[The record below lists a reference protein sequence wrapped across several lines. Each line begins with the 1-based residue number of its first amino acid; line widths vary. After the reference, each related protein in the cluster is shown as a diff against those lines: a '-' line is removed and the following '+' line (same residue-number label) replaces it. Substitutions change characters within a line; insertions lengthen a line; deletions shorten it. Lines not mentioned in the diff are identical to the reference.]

1 MMMMMMKMKKVT
13 EQTGSFAD
21 FLFSI
26 SESFK
31 PCIKYYW
38 SLKVKIRSSKQSG
51 KHMSSF
57 SQYSN
62 GTNVVAAIFNRGQ
75 SYLVTLPRY

>member
-1 MMMMMMKMKKVT
+1 MKKVT
-13 EQTGSFAD
+13 EHTASFAD

-26 SESFK
+26 SESLK
-31 PCIKYYW
+31 PRIKYYW

-57 SQYSN
+57 SQYTK
-62 GTNVVAAIFNRGQ
+62 GTNVVAAIFN
-75 SYLVTLPRY
+75 

>member
-1 MMMMMMKMKKVT
+1 MMMMMKMKKVT
-13 EQTGSFAD
+13 EQTASFAD
-21 FLFSI
+21 FLFSV
-26 SESFK
+26 SESSK
-31 PCIKYYW
+31 PRIKYQW

-57 SQYSN
+57 SQYSK
-62 GTNVVAAIFNRGQ
+62 GAKVVAAIFNRGQ

>member
-1 MMMMMMKMKKVT
+1 MMMMMKMKKVT
-13 EQTGSFAD
+13 EQTASFAD

-31 PCIKYYW
+31 PRIKYYW

-51 KHMSSF
+51 KQMSSF
-57 SQYSN
+57 N
-62 GTNVVAAIFNRGQ
+62 
-75 SYLVTLPRY
+75 

>member
-1 MMMMMMKMKKVT
+1 MMMKVT
-13 EQTGSFAD
+13 EQMASFAD

-26 SESFK
+26 SETFK
-31 PCIKYYW
+31 PRIKYHW
-38 SLKVKIRSSKQSG
+38 SLKVIIRSSKQSG

-57 SQYSN
+57 GQYSK

-75 SYLVTLPRY
+75 SYLVITLLRY